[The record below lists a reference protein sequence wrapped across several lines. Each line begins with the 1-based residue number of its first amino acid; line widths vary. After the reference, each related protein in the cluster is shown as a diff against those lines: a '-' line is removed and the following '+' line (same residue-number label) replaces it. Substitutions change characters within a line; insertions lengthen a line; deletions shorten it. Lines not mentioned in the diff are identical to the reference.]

1 MDPIN
6 QYFEDVYRL
15 RDEAFK
21 AQFPEE
27 LDPELKKMFDAGFD
41 AMLEIIEH
49 EIAIDERA
57 EIKLT
62 NDKLV

>member
-1 MDPIN
+1 MDKTS
-6 QYFEDVYRL
+6 QYFEDVYKL

-21 AQFPEE
+21 FRFPNT
-27 LDPELKKMFDAGFD
+27 LDPRLKEMFDAGFD

-57 EIKLT
+57 DIKLP